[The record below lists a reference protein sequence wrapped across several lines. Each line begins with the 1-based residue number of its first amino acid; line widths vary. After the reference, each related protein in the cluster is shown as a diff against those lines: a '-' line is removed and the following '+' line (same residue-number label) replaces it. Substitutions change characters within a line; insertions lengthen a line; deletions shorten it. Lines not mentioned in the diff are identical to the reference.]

1 MKLTAGRNESGAPGA
16 LPRIAGPILSPLRSS
31 LSFRLLVM
39 TVLFVML
46 AEVLIFVPSIANFRK
61 SWLDQRAEAAQ
72 IASLALEATP
82 DNMVSPELREELL
95 KNAQISLV
103 VLHRTD
109 TRKLLL
115 SENMPPKVDAYFDLT
130 RATPVSLIMDAVG
143 TLLARDGRIIRV
155 MAKPNYSAGES
166 IEIVL
171 DETPLRQAMLHY
183 GANIFWLSLVIS
195 VITAGLVY
203 LALHVLMVRPMR
215 RITHHMVSFRQNP
228 EDARRV
234 IVPSGRQ
241 DEIGVAERELADM
254 QSEIRATLNQKAHLA
269 ALGGAVSKINHDL
282 RNILASVQLIS
293 DRLGA
298 VDDPTV
304 QKLAPRLF
312 SSIDRAIL
320 LCTDTLKFG
329 RAKEEMPQRRRF
341 RLAPLANEIAEA
353 AIPEKLAIGWVD
365 HVPAD
370 LEVDADPDQLFRILL
385 NLVRNATEALGERG
399 RVGGEIRLT
408 AQRCEDHVH
417 IYLSDTGPGLPE
429 KAKEHLFEPF
439 AGSARAGGS
448 GLGLAIAD
456 ELVRAHGGH
465 IDLMKSDASGTVFRI
480 CIPDGGGSD
489 VDCEEAESI
498 CGVEAGGTVLK

>member
-1 MKLTAGRNESGAPGA
+1 MKAGAEKDEGGKPGT
-16 LPRIAGPILSPLRSS
+16 LRHVAGPVLRPLQAS

-46 AEVLIFVPSIANFRK
+46 AEVMIFVPSIANFRK
-61 SWLDQRAEAAQ
+61 TWLDQRAAAAQ
-72 IASLALEATP
+72 IASLSLEATP

-95 KNAQISLV
+95 RNAQIFLV

-115 SENMPPKVDAYFDLT
+115 SESMPPKVDTYYDLQK
-130 RATPVSLIMDAVG
+130 ATAFSLVVDAFE
-143 TLLARDGRIIRV
+143 TLLAKDGRTIRV
-155 MAKPNYSAGES
+155 MSKPNHSAGES

-171 DETPLRQAMLHY
+171 DETPLRSAMLHY

-234 IVPSGRQ
+234 ILPSGRL
-241 DEIGVAERELADM
+241 DEIGVAERELAAM
-254 QSEIRATLNQKAHLA
+254 QSEIRATLNQKARLA

-312 SSIDRAIL
+312 SSIDRAIQ

-329 RAKEEMPQRRRF
+329 RAKEELPQRRRF
-341 RLAPLANEIAEA
+341 RLASFANEIAEA
-353 AIPEKLAIGWVD
+353 SIPEKLGIGWID
-365 HVPAD
+365 HVPDD
-370 LEVDADPDQLFRILL
+370 LEIDADPDQLFRVLL
-385 NLVRNATEALGERG
+385 NLVRNATQALGERG

-408 AQRCEDHVH
+408 AQRCQDHVH
-417 IYLSDTGPGLPE
+417 IYLSDNGPGLPE
-429 KAKEHLFEPF
+429 KAKAHLFEPF
-439 AGSARAGGS
+439 SGSARAGGS

-465 IDLMKSDASGTVFRI
+465 IGLLKSDASGTVFRI

-489 VDCEEAESI
+489 VDCDEAEDI
-498 CGVEAGGTVLK
+498 CGHTAGGTVHK

>member
-1 MKLTAGRNESGAPGA
+1 MKTTAGRERKDAPGA
-16 LPRIAGPILSPLRSS
+16 LRRAASPLLRPLRTS

-39 TVLFVML
+39 TALFVML

-61 SWLDQRAEAAQ
+61 TWLDQRASAAQ

-95 KNAQISLV
+95 RNAQISLV
-103 VLHRTD
+103 VLHRSD
-109 TRKLLL
+109 ARKLLL
-115 SENMPPKVDAYFDLT
+115 SESMPPKVDASYDMHG
-130 RATPVSLIMDAVG
+130 ATPWSLITDAFE
-143 TLLARDGRIIRV
+143 TLLAKDGRTIRV
-155 MAKPNYSAGES
+155 MTTPNYAAGES

-195 VITAGLVY
+195 IITAGLVY

-215 RITHHMVSFRQNP
+215 RITYSMVSFRQNP

-241 DEIGVAERELADM
+241 DEIGVTERELAEM
-254 QSEIRATLNQKAHLA
+254 QSEIRATLNQKARLA

-298 VDDPTV
+298 VNDPTV

-320 LCTDTLKFG
+320 LCADTLKFG
-329 RAKEEMPQRRRF
+329 RTKEELPQRKRF
-341 RLAPLANEIAEA
+341 RLAPFANEIAEA
-353 AIPEKLAIGWVD
+353 AIPEKLGIGWID
-365 HVPAD
+365 HVPED
-370 LEVDADPDQLFRILL
+370 LEVDADPEQLFRVVL

-417 IYLSDTGPGLPE
+417 IYLSDNGPGLPE

-439 AGSARAGGS
+439 SGSARAGGS

-489 VDCEEAESI
+489 VDCEEAEDI
-498 CGVEAGGTVLK
+498 CDREAGGTVRA

>member
-1 MKLTAGRNESGAPGA
+1 MKAGAEKDEGGKPGA
-16 LPRIAGPILSPLRSS
+16 LRRAAPLLRPFATS

-46 AEVLIFVPSIANFRK
+46 AEVMIFVPSIANFRK
-61 SWLDQRAEAAQ
+61 TWLDQRAAAAQ
-72 IASLALEATP
+72 IASLSLEATP

-95 KNAQISLV
+95 RNAQIYLV

-115 SENMPPKVDAYFDLT
+115 SESMPPKVDTYYDLQK
-130 RATPVSLIMDAVG
+130 ATPFSLVVDAFE
-143 TLLARDGRIIRV
+143 TLLAKDGRTIRV
-155 MAKPNYSAGES
+155 MSKPNHSAGES

-171 DETPLRQAMLHY
+171 DETPLRSAMLHY

-234 IVPSGRQ
+234 ILPSGRL
-241 DEIGVAERELADM
+241 DEIGVAERELAAM
-254 QSEIRATLNQKAHLA
+254 QSEIRATLNQKARLA

-312 SSIDRAIL
+312 SSIDRAIQ

-329 RAKEEMPQRRRF
+329 RAKEELPQRRRF
-341 RLAPLANEIAEA
+341 RLASFANEIAEA
-353 AIPEKLAIGWVD
+353 SIPEKLGIGWID
-365 HVPAD
+365 HVPDD
-370 LEVDADPDQLFRILL
+370 LEVDADPDQLFRVLL
-385 NLVRNATEALGERG
+385 NLVRNATQALGERG
-399 RVGGEIRLT
+399 RAGGEICLT

-417 IYLSDTGPGLPE
+417 IYLSDNGPGLPE
-429 KAKEHLFEPF
+429 KAKAHLFEPF
-439 AGSARAGGS
+439 SGSARAGGS

-465 IDLMKSDASGTVFRI
+465 IDLVKSDASGTVFRI

-489 VDCEEAESI
+489 VDCDEVEAI
-498 CGVEAGGTVLK
+498 CSLEAGGAVRT